1 MPRVR
6 RQNESP
12 RNDGRRLQALA
23 MHVLR
28 RDRHAQDRFG
38 IEGVT
43 RIEGYDPDACH
54 DNLKILESIRNER
67 DSNRAARVI
76 ALVGRSL
83 GAVARNFEVYFSD
96 GHVSRFIEG
105 SEVVEKK
112 VFAGKGQHRTENSGS
127 KTGSP
132 KNTEKT
138 LMNGRIQLAKDGFRP
153 YRW

>member
-54 DNLKILESIRNER
+54 DNLKILGSIRNER

-112 VFAGKGQHRTENSGS
+112 VFAGKGSTQGQKQARR
-127 KTGSP
+127 
-132 KNTEKT
+132 
-138 LMNGRIQLAKDGFRP
+138 RIRRRP
-153 YRW
+153 